1 MKSSIFCAKT
11 LNQIRSILNLDKPKV
26 LEKCTWVAVSYE
38 DNWYPGEI
46 TIKIDNT
53 YTVKFLSR
61 KGARGNTF
69 IWSTKD
75 DLQPIDEKFIIFYDF
90 EILPSRGL
98 THWIIPEMDD
108 LHQQFVII
116 DK

>member
-1 MKSSIFCAKT
+1 LFFFVFASCNCFFLASNTFC
-11 LNQIRSILNLDKPKV
+11 S
-26 LEKCTWVAVSYE
+26 
-38 DNWYPGEI
+38 
-46 TIKIDNT
+46 IKIDNT

-61 KGARGNTF
+61 KDARGNTF
-69 IWSTKD
+69 IWPTKD
-75 DLQPIDEKFIIFYDF
+75 DLQTIDEKFIIFYDF
-90 EILPSRGL
+90 EILPSPGL